1 MLVSGLLTPPAV
13 FVRLSLRSP
22 ADWQQ
27 HFLLSGCGL
36 PLLPAPRWFSLAVVC
51 DAARLRAF
59 IRSTTFSPFGR
70 AFAVMDLC
78 QTLAAVS
85 KAMPPG
91 NRTLFHS
98 LGDHPL
104 GIATRSTPTRQAI
117 ARLKSR
123 DLSANRDHDA
133 DRLRAGHEWRQWSHL
148 LTVRDQQMVDRSEH
162 SRRPRS

>member
-1 MLVSGLLTPPAV
+1 LTPLAV
-13 FVRLSLRSP
+13 FVRLSLRSTLP

-36 PLLPAPRWFSLAVVC
+36 PLLPAPRWFSLAVAC
-51 DAARLRAF
+51 DARFRAF

-70 AFAVMDLC
+70 AFAVMGLC

-85 KAMPPG
+85 KATPPG

-123 DLSANRDHDA
+123 DLSANRVHDA
-133 DRLRAGHEWRQWSHL
+133 DPLRAGHEWRRWSHL
-148 LTVRDQQMVDRSEH
+148 LTARDQQMVYRSER
-162 SRRPRS
+162 SQRPRS

>member
-1 MLVSGLLTPPAV
+1 LTPLAV
-13 FVRLSLRSP
+13 FVRLSLRSTLP

-70 AFAVMDLC
+70 AFAVMGLC

-85 KAMPPG
+85 KATPPG

-117 ARLKSR
+117 ADGNLVIFPPTAITTPTASVPGTNGVNGRIC
-123 DLSANRDHDA
+123 
-133 DRLRAGHEWRQWSHL
+133 
-148 LTVRDQQMVDRSEH
+148 
-162 SRRPRS
+162 

>member
-1 MLVSGLLTPPAV
+1 MLVSGLLTPLAV
-13 FVRLSLRSP
+13 FVRLSLRSTLP

-36 PLLPAPRWFSLAVVC
+36 PLLPAPRWFSLAVAC
-51 DAARLRAF
+51 DARFRAF

-70 AFAVMDLC
+70 AFAVMGLC

-85 KAMPPG
+85 KATPPG

-117 ARLKSR
+117 ADGSLVIFPPTAITTPTASVPGTNGVNGRIC
-123 DLSANRDHDA
+123 
-133 DRLRAGHEWRQWSHL
+133 
-148 LTVRDQQMVDRSEH
+148 
-162 SRRPRS
+162 